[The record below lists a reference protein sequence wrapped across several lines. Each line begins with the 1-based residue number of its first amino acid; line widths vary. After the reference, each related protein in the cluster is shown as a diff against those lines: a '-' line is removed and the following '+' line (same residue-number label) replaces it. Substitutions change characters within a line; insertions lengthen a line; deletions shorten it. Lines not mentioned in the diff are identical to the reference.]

1 MFNQIIRKI
10 GKFLPDHIYIEIQ
23 YFYHFK
29 KFVRFDNPKSFNE
42 KLQWLKLYDRNP
54 DYVKLVDKFEVRK
67 HISTTG
73 GDNYLIPLIGAY
85 DSVEDI
91 RWETLPNKFVLKCT
105 HGSGS
110 NIICNDKGT
119 LNRQKTIKQLIK
131 WMRLNWFWYGREW
144 PYKNIK
150 PRIIC
155 EELLVDESGY
165 ELKDYKI
172 YCYHGEPKIIQV
184 MSNRSKGGYNLNHYD
199 LDWNEIII
207 ERKNHKP
214 NPNLAKPI
222 LLQEMVEVSRK
233 LSKDIP
239 FVRVDL
245 YYTGEKIYFGEMT
258 FFPASGYIDY
268 VKESDDLLHGSWL
281 DLSKVKNY

>member
-131 WMRLNWFWYGREW
+131 WMRRNWFWYGREW
-144 PYKNIK
+144 PYRNVE

-155 EELLVDESGY
+155 EQFLSDGENVPC
-165 ELKDYKI
+165 DYKVLCFEGSARLI
-172 YCYHGEPKIIQV
+172 EYHKDRFGEHTQDFYDRTWALTSISQKGIPSSFSPVEKPKLLSL
-184 MSNRSKGGYNLNHYD
+184 MLD
-199 LDWNEIII
+199 LSEQ
-207 ERKNHKP
+207 
-214 NPNLAKPI
+214 LAHN
-222 LLQEMVEVSRK
+222 
-233 LSKDIP
+233 IP
-239 FVRVDL
+239 HVRVDWYIFKDRL
-245 YYTGEKIYFGEMT
+245 YFGEMT
-258 FFPASGYIDY
+258 FFDSSGFQKFEPEFYDY
-268 VKESDDLLHGSWL
+268 LLGSWL
-281 DLSKVKNY
+281 DLSKVRKY